1 MNIEDFKIKVTPEQS
16 KVIQEVLFKNGCRW
30 ADGSNKIACVKAPYL
45 KLDSTSALGLYYCIL
60 EEDFRSFQMQELT
73 FEEFKEKLGDR
84 LNKIEDSLIS
94 AHEKID
100 NIFDFLKLIEEVGGK
115 LNDAMS
121 RVEKVKD
128 ILNQHERAIG
138 KIETILNDFEE
149 NGIKNN
155 KGSSEAINYDTLVKR
170 LTKANF
176 DIIKNEVQ
184 LALKQK
190 K

>member
-1 MNIEDFKIKVTPEQS
+1 
-16 KVIQEVLFKNGCRW
+16 
-30 ADGSNKIACVKAPYL
+30 
-45 KLDSTSALGLYYCIL
+45 
-60 EEDFRSFQMQELT
+60 MQN

-138 KIETILNDFEE
+138 KIETILNDYEE
-149 NGIKNN
+149 NGIASN
-155 KGSSEAINYDTLVKR
+155 KKDDSEKINYDILVKK
-170 LTKANF
+170 LAKANR
-176 DIIKNEVQ
+176 DIIKYEVDF
-184 LALKQK
+184 ALKNK